1 MRSLVAGLLATVLVL
16 SPLVSAAAAEE
27 PLVKQVSQAI
37 DKGKTYLYGIGKD
50 KGNWEVDTLS
60 ATQEGGWTSLALL
73 ALLNAGVPPDDP
85 VIQKGLT
92 YLVRIKPRNTY
103 VVGLQT
109 MVLALVDKDN
119 RYKDQIQGNVN
130 WMVEARVKGGG
141 KLLGW
146 GYGAGDNQGSVNNS
160 NTQYVLLGL
169 HEGMSAGATVPPEVL
184 EEIQRFYMTTQG
196 DGGWGYHRGED
207 STMTMTSAGLCG
219 LLITGMDLNSGREKP
234 LAGGKFAQ
242 CGKYTDSKNV
252 ADALKWIGS
261 ALPAPNRWEQMPS
274 FYYTLYGLERVGR
287 LSGLRFLGSHD
298 WYREG
303 CEALMPLQ
311 NKDGS
316 WKGRGFDSSP
326 VVSTS
331 FALLFLSKGRTP
343 ILISKLTHN
352 GSDGINR
359 YTEDWN
365 NDRNDARHLVEFTS
379 RELFKHTPMGW
390 QVFNTKMMAGR
401 SVDDLTSE
409 LLQSPIAYFNGHYA
423 PDFEGGEKEMLKK
436 YVEEGGFLFA
446 EACCGEDKFHD
457 GFCKLMKELFPDT
470 PLTKLS
476 KDHPIWHATDK
487 FDVNPGRFE
496 LWGIEKGCKTVVVY
510 SRRDLSCWWESNRYK
525 KGAKDDPDD
534 MGPAAF
540 ALGANI
546 IAYATG
552 LEPPPPRLK
561 VMDVTRD
568 DPAERKVPPGYL
580 KVAQLR
586 YGEDPPAKRAMPTL
600 MRHLRSKGGLEVAV
614 ETEETLTLT
623 SKGVNDFKF
632 LYVHGKSEIPAK
644 ESAELKYLRFD
655 LEKGG
660 GLLLADACCGSKKFD
675 ASFREF
681 ISKLFEG
688 KAKLE
693 PIPIS
698 DELFSEELNGP
709 KNAITTVRCR
719 REPANDQHG
728 DGGYKN
734 VEPMLEGVK
743 IGGRWVVVYSKYDI
757 GCALEK
763 HQSSECLGHDHDSA
777 LRLGSAVV
785 LYALKR

>member
-1 MRSLVAGLLATVLVL
+1 MRPLVFGLLAIFLILT
-16 SPLVSAAAAEE
+16 PLGPAAAAEE
-27 PLVKQVSQAI
+27 PLVKQVGQAI

-85 VIQKGLT
+85 VIQKGMT
-92 YLVRIKPRNTY
+92 FLVRIKPKNTY

-130 WMVEARVKGGG
+130 WLIEARIKSDG

-146 GYGAGDNQGSVNNS
+146 GYGAGDNHGSVNNS

-169 HEGMSAGATVPPEVL
+169 HEGMNAGATVPPEVL
-184 EEIQRFYMTTQG
+184 EEIQRFYMTNQPN
-196 DGGWGYHRGED
+196 GGWGYHRGED
-207 STMTMTSAGLCG
+207 PTMTMTSAGLCG
-219 LLITGMDLNSGREKP
+219 LLITGMDLNDGREKP
-234 LAGGKFAQ
+234 LAGGKFDQ
-242 CGKYTDSKNV
+242 CGKYTENKNV
-252 ADALKWIGS
+252 ADALKWIGNN
-261 ALPAPNRWEQMPS
+261 LPAQNRWEQMPS

-303 CEALMPLQ
+303 CEALVPLQ

-352 GSDGINR
+352 GSDGISR
-359 YTEDWN
+359 YPEDWN
-365 NDRNDARHLVEFTS
+365 NDHNDARHLVEFTS
-379 RELFKHTPMGW
+379 RELFKRTPMGW
-390 QVFNTKMMAGR
+390 QVFNTKMMQGR
-401 SVDDLTSE
+401 SVDDLTAE

-423 PDFEGGEKEMLKK
+423 PDFEGKEKEMLKK
-436 YVEEGGFLFA
+436 YVEEGGFIFA
-446 EACCGEDKFHD
+446 EACCSEAKFD
-457 GFCKLMKELFPDT
+457 AGFKKLMKELFKDAELKRLP
-470 PLTKLS
+470 

-487 FDVNPGRFE
+487 FDVNSGRFE
-496 LWGIEKGCKTVVVY
+496 LWGIESGCKTVVIY
-510 SRRDLSCWWESNRYK
+510 SRSDLSCWWESNRYK
-525 KGAKDDPDD
+525 KGAKDDPDG

-561 VMDVTRD
+561 VMDVAHE
-568 DPAERKVPPGYL
+568 DPTERKVPPGYL

-586 YGEDPPAKRAMPTL
+586 YGEDPPAKRAMPNL
-600 MRHLRSKGGLEVAV
+600 MRHLRNKGGLEVAV
-614 ETEETLTLT
+614 ETEETLTLA

-632 LYVHGKSEIPAK
+632 LYMHGKNEIPAK

-681 ISKLFEG
+681 INRLFEG

-719 REPANDQHG
+719 REPANDQRG

-743 IGGRWVVVYSKYDI
+743 IGGRWVVIYSKYDI

-777 LRLGSAVV
+777 LKLGSAAV